1 MKVAVTAREKDLNSA
16 IDPRFGRC
24 FYFMLVD
31 LKSNETE
38 IIDNLG
44 EDVSGGAGIQTAQ
57 KLVKK
62 NIEAVI
68 TGSVGPNAMEI
79 LQAAG
84 IKVYQAVE
92 SNVKENLTKF
102 QAGELNLITTP
113 NADKKAGLKSWWK

>member
-1 MKVAVTAREKDLNSA
+1 MKIAVTAREKDLNSA

-44 EDVSGGAGIQTAQ
+44 EDVSGGAGIQAAQ

-92 SNVKENLTKF
+92 SNVRENLTKF

-113 NADKKAGLKSWWK
+113 NADKKAGLKLWWK

>member
-1 MKVAVTAREKDLNSA
+1 MKIAVTAREKDLNSA

-24 FYFMLVD
+24 FYFILVD
-31 LKSNETE
+31 LKSKETE

-44 EDVSGGAGIQTAQ
+44 EDVSGGAGIQAAQ

-84 IKVYQAVE
+84 IKVYLAVE
-92 SNVKENLTKF
+92 SNVRENLTKF
-102 QAGELNLITTP
+102 QAGELNLITAP
-113 NADKKAGLKSWWK
+113 NANKKAGLKSWWK